1 MKKHWKNRP
10 HRRHRAPLFPLIL
23 ILVGCWFFFS
33 RPHTSNAQDN
43 LPLPIA
49 INPQAAP
56 NPHVIEGQTYWSED
70 VTVSEGQTIDND
82 LVMLS
87 GDVTIESGGKVAA
100 SVINLSG
107 DVNVEEGGS
116 IGGDVTVWSGNVAVD
131 GAVNGSIAAWSG
143 DIDLGESAVVN
154 GDVSAMSGDIETRDG
169 TQIHGNVVR
178 GPGFKWPNMVNPFS
192 EMAVSATNGANG
204 SENASSSSVEVE
216 RKVSAPGVVERFF
229 GFILRVIGAVFF
241 SVVAALLAALVFN
254 VRPELVS
261 RIRTNLHEQP
271 VYAAVAG
278 AVLNVPMLLVS
289 GLLFITFCLAPLA
302 LPPLLLL
309 LVLNLV
315 GLTGIAQ
322 IAGER
327 LTKALNMKLEPL
339 FVVGLGAFAVVGS
352 LSLLWAFGG
361 CFRGIAWI
369 VGFVGGSMGV
379 GALIMPWLKNF
390 SNGTSAN
397 RNSTP
402 ATLAPVDVTIGD
414 HGTKSTSATA
424 ASEQASVQPAAP
436 VDVQIIEPKVVDAPV
451 EIAASVVETPVSE
464 EPTSAAPVVEPD
476 DFTIIKGIGPVL
488 DRRLKAAGIQTFA
501 QLAELTP
508 ERMAEICE
516 RPLSWILED
525 DLLGQA
531 QHFAEKK

>member
-1 MKKHWKNRP
+1 
-10 HRRHRAPLFPLIL
+10 
-23 ILVGCWFFFS
+23 
-33 RPHTSNAQDN
+33 
-43 LPLPIA
+43 
-49 INPQAAP
+49 
-56 NPHVIEGQTYWSED
+56 
-70 VTVSEGQTIDND
+70 
-82 LVMLS
+82 
-87 GDVTIESGGKVAA
+87 
-100 SVINLSG
+100 
-107 DVNVEEGGS
+107 
-116 IGGDVTVWSGNVAVD
+116 
-131 GAVNGSIAAWSG
+131 
-143 DIDLGESAVVN
+143 
-154 GDVSAMSGDIETRDG
+154 
-169 TQIHGNVVR
+169 
-178 GPGFKWPNMVNPFS
+178 
-192 EMAVSATNGANG
+192 
-204 SENASSSSVEVE
+204 
-216 RKVSAPGVVERFF
+216 
-229 GFILRVIGAVFF
+229 
-241 SVVAALLAALVFN
+241 
-254 VRPELVS
+254 
-261 RIRTNLHEQP
+261 
-271 VYAAVAG
+271 
-278 AVLNVPMLLVS
+278 MLLVS

-451 EIAASVVETPVSE
+451 EIAAPVVETPVSE
-464 EPTSAAPVVEPD
+464 EPTSAAPIVEPD